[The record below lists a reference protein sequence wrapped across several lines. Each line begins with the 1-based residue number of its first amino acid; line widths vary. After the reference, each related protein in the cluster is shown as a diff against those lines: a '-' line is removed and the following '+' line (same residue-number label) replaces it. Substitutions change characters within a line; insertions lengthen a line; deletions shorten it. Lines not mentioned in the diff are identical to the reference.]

1 MTAMEKIAIERPI
14 KLVFNSA
21 VLITL
26 IFSPIIADPFNS
38 PKFWVLILCA
48 SLISGYII
56 NKKLSLE
63 LKDAKF
69 YNILKITLYLYL
81 IFSLISSIQSYNP
94 QISFLGEN
102 FRKNGLLTFIALSVF
117 LIAATKYV
125 RFNNLDLVFKRV
137 IFTGAIVSTYSI
149 MQITKN
155 DFIVWSD
162 PNQIISTLGNS
173 NFAGSVMAIFEIV
186 CFGQL
191 FIKSVNFYYKLF
203 NVSLFILIF
212 YSIQKTNARQ
222 ALFILAIGIFIILLT
237 RIFTINK
244 KYGQVT
250 LLAFFPVGLLSLLA
264 LLQIGPL
271 QTLLYK
277 GTVSIR
283 GYYWRAGIEMFK
295 AHPIFGVGIDNYG
308 KFFKEYREVGY
319 PLKHGFGITSTNAHN
334 IFIQNF
340 ATGGIFVGLLY
351 IAIQL
356 IILYRAI
363 FLIKN
368 SIGDN
373 KTKSSIIF
381 AAWLAFQTQSLVSID
396 NIGLSIWGWVLGG
409 VLVGLSFNSNLTFT
423 SVVKR
428 SNSSINI
435 EWRKVLPSLS
445 LFLASATLIVPLWIG
460 ERNIYLSLPVA
471 AALQESDPR
480 AEGLFDLYSNQ
491 AINAKFISNDYLNI
505 IANSFI
511 ETNNNEKALDL
522 LLSINKTDPRN
533 LDTLSLLCVLFE
545 NTGNYVES
553 IKYRNEIAK
562 FDPWNAQNYLGL
574 AQLYKLTNDRENMSV
589 MANKILSFAA
599 NDPISEV
606 AKKEFLQST
615 N

>member
-1 MTAMEKIAIERPI
+1 MKQMDKTVIERPI
-14 KLVFNSA
+14 KLIFNSA

-38 PKFWVLILCA
+38 PKFWALILCA
-48 SLISGYII
+48 SLISGYTM
-56 NKKLSLE
+56 NKKLSLDF
-63 LKDAKF
+63 KDAKF
-69 YNILKITLYLYL
+69 YNILRITLSSYL

-117 LIAATKYV
+117 FIAATKYV
-125 RFNNLDLVFKRV
+125 RFDNLNLVFKRLV
-137 IFTGAIVSTYSI
+137 FTGAVVSAYSI
-149 MQITKN
+149 IQITKN
-155 DFIVWSD
+155 DFIAWSD

-173 NFAGSVMAIFEIV
+173 NFAGSAMAIFAIV

-191 FIKSVNFYYKLF
+191 LIKSVNLYYKLF
-203 NVSLFILIF
+203 NVILFIFIF

-222 ALFILAIGIFIILLT
+222 ALFILAIGIFVILLI

-244 KYGQVT
+244 RYGQIT

-295 AHPIFGVGIDNYG
+295 THPFFGVGIDNYG

-319 PLKHGFGITSTNAHN
+319 PLKYGFGITSSNAHN
-334 IFIQNF
+334 VFIQNF
-340 ATGGIFVGLLY
+340 ATGGIFVGVLY
-351 IAIQL
+351 FTIQL
-356 IILYRAI
+356 LIFYRAI

-368 SIGDN
+368 SIGEN
-373 KTKSSIIF
+373 RTKSSIIF
-381 AAWLAFQTQSLVSID
+381 AAWLAFQIQSLVSID
-396 NIGLSIWGWVLGG
+396 NVGLSIWGWVLGG
-409 VLVGLSFNSNLTFT
+409 ALAGLSFNSNSTFT
-423 SVVKR
+423 SGKKR

-435 EWRKVLPSLS
+435 EWRKVLPSFC
-445 LFLASATLIVPLWIG
+445 LFLVSVILIVPLWIG

-471 AALQESDPR
+471 AAVQKNDPR
-480 AEGLFDLYSNQ
+480 AEKLFDLYSSQ

-511 ETNNNEKALDL
+511 ETRDNEKALDL
-522 LLSINKTDPRN
+522 LLTMNKADPRN
-533 LDTLSLLCVLFE
+533 LDTLSLLCALFE
-545 NTGNYVES
+545 NTGNYLES

-562 FDPWNAQNYLGL
+562 YDPWNAQNYLGL
-574 AQLYKLTNDRENMSV
+574 AKLYKLTNDQQNMNV
-589 MANKILSFAA
+589 MVSKILSFAA
-599 NDPISEV
+599 NDPIAEV
-606 AKKEFLQST
+606 AKKEFLQNT
-615 N
+615 K